1 MQRFNSFQSINVF
14 SLELETWTYEL
25 HKHNFYELIFV
36 EEGKGKHLLNEISFS
51 YKKGDVFLLTPDDA
65 HEFVIEEKTIFT
77 YIKFTEQVFIEKLSA
92 NKKTQWEES
101 LKNVLTMNQFNIG
114 SIIENEQDNHNLF
127 LLVRILKAEFIDK
140 RLFGDEAVIELFGA
154 LMVIITRNLNENKN
168 IRNRFSHD
176 TEKLNNILTYIRI
189 NALDNEK
196 MDIEN
201 IARHFFM
208 SSNYIS
214 IYIKKHTGL
223 SLQQHI
229 IQLKLKTAEKLLR
242 QKRFNINEIAIRLGF
257 NDASHFNRIFKKY
270 KAMSPSEFIK
280 NTA

>member
-36 EEGKGKHLLNEISFS
+36 EEGKGKHLLNEISFP
-51 YKKGDVFLLTPDDA
+51 YKKGDIFLLTPDDA

-114 SIIENEQDNHNLF
+114 SIIENEQDNDNLF
-127 LLVRILKAEFIDK
+127 LLVRILKTEFIDK
-140 RLFGDEAVIELFGA
+140 RLFGDEAVMELFGA

-189 NALDNEK
+189 NALDNKK

-223 SLQQHI
+223 SL
-229 IQLKLKTAEKLLR
+229 
-242 QKRFNINEIAIRLGF
+242 
-257 NDASHFNRIFKKY
+257 
-270 KAMSPSEFIK
+270 
-280 NTA
+280 